1 MWHDLAEKHIY
12 VHLDS
17 TVSNEEVEWKT
28 ISEYGLIWNF
38 IFACIN
44 LSLAAQV
51 LYNEC
56 EMQPQILKTKDFSF
70 DRLNIIVVFQKGVE
84 RNCS

>member
-56 EMQPQILKTKDFSF
+56 EMQPQILKTKDFLRQIKYYS
-70 DRLNIIVVFQKGVE
+70 GV
-84 RNCS
+84 S